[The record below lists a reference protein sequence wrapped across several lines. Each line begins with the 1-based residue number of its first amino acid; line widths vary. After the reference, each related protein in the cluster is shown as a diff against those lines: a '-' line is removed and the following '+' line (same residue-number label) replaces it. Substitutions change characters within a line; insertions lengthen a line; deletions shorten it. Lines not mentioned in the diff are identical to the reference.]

1 MPFAKMLMKFLLTST
16 SFYYLYYVLQ
26 VFMVVFHYLVV
37 KHNYFILFIANRYFL
52 INVRF
57 VLLNPSSF
65 LVSFI
70 RKEYSEELY
79 TQKNDEH
86 LVKL

>member
-1 MPFAKMLMKFLLTST
+1 
-16 SFYYLYYVLQ
+16 
-26 VFMVVFHYLVV
+26 MVEFHYLVV
-37 KHNYFILFIANRYFL
+37 KHNYFILFIANRYSL

-79 TQKNDEH
+79 IQNDEH